1 MASLQQQG
9 LRRSI
14 RISDG
19 VTYLIGIGNQIGHGK
34 IDRYILLLSYQIGCK
49 MFVYIWWMRNQS

>member
-9 LRRSI
+9 LRRNI

-19 VTYLIGIGNQIGHGK
+19 VTSLIGIGNQIGHGK
-34 IDRYILLLSYQIGCK
+34 IDFKTFQDVRRGLATSKLDKISFIT
-49 MFVYIWWMRNQS
+49 

>member
-9 LRRSI
+9 LRRNI

-19 VTYLIGIGNQIGHGK
+19 VTSLIGIGNQIGHGK
-34 IDRYILLLSYQIGCK
+34 IDFKTFQDMARVWLDPNLTKYHS
-49 MFVYIWWMRNQS
+49 